1 VAFRKGGTVAATAT
15 ASQEVVEA
23 SLGQVVLYHAAER
36 DDAPELAAFPLSSE
50 VQTFAAIVARVH
62 PRGAVDLMVVDPSK
76 GPMPRWKVPF
86 SPVPRP
92 GHWTPRDPSAGV

>member
-1 VAFRKGGTVAATAT
+1 MAAAITPSREAV
-15 ASQEVVEA
+15 EV

-36 DDAPELAAFPLSSE
+36 DDAPELAAFPLSSDM
-50 VQTFAAIVARVH
+50 QTFAAIVARVH

-86 SPVPRP
+86 ALSPRP
-92 GHWTPRDPSAGV
+92 GHWTLREGPAGD

>member
-1 VAFRKGGTVAATAT
+1 MAAATRPN
-15 ASQEVVEA
+15 QEVVEA
-23 SLGQVVLYHAAER
+23 SLGQVVIYHAADR

-50 VQTFAAIVARVH
+50 VQSFAAIVSRVH

-92 GHWTPRDPSAGV
+92 GHWTRREGPAWR